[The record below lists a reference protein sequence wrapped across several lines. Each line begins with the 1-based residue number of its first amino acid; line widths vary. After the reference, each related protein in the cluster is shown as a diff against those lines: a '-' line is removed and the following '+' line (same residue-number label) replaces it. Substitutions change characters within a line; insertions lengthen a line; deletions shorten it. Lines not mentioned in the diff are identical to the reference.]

1 MWLVISKDISNH
13 SVVFVNKSILS
24 ETTSLHFLGFMCA
37 LLYTHSLCVYRILNW
52 TLISHDGLW
61 RVSVTTPLV
70 QKMMLRLKGL
80 PGGPLN
86 LAHWVKVKGNA
97 SANMCKKPFS
107 MNHTKSHALTTFPL
121 GRQSVRISA
130 MLFPPS
136 CTVVPCTVIPT
147 LSQPQ
152 AIPSL
157 DLPSNAVVTLSTP
170 IPQFVFQCCHGFQHF
185 HPISQTCQL
194 EAYGL
199 HHTHPSGYD

>member
-24 ETTSLHFLGFMCA
+24 ETTSSHFLGFVCA

-52 TLISHDGLW
+52 MFISHDGLW

-97 SANMCKKPFS
+97 SADMCKKPFS
-107 MNHTKSHALTTFPL
+107 MNYTKSHTLTMFPL
-121 GRQSVRISA
+121 GWHSVRISA
-130 MLFPPS
+130 TLFPPS
-136 CTVVPCTVIPT
+136 CVTTFLYCHSLHCHSNTVTA
-147 LSQPQ
+147 S
-152 AIPSL
+152 
-157 DLPSNAVVTLSTP
+157 SNP
-170 IPQFVFQCCHGFQHF
+170 IPLFAFQCCCG
-185 HPISQTCQL
+185 L
-194 EAYGL
+194 E
-199 HHTHPSGYD
+199 HSHPSICLPMLSWLLALPSHLPNSPT